1 LSFYYLAI
9 ALGATPVAL
18 SLLPRLARMHL
29 RGERA
34 QFRDTLVRGLALA
47 FFVTVPAA
55 VGYVVLAGPL
65 AQAVSFGRMSSAQ
78 GATMVAASLVA
89 LTVAVLGQTV
99 FMIATYASYARK
111 DTRSPLVSMLLQAT
125 ICLALTC
132 FVVRMQGVAVL
143 ITLGLSF
150 SASIAVGAGHLLY
163 RITRGLDPGSAR
175 LAPSLIRVVAGAVA
189 MAGPAWL
196 TATVVPRSFGFPL
209 SAMAGIVAAALAG
222 GAVYLVLQALWRTPE
237 LAALLGGLSIVRAKT
252 RRVVT
257 AGGIDDD

>member
-1 LSFYYLAI
+1 MTIKFPEMTSGKHVSEDAK
-9 ALGATPVAL
+9 AA
-18 SLLPRLARMHL
+18 
-29 RGERA
+29 
-34 QFRDTLVRGLALA
+34 
-47 FFVTVPAA
+47 AA
-55 VGYVVLAGPL
+55 VYCAKKPRGGEP
-65 AQAVSFGRMSSAQ
+65 R
-78 GATMVAASLVA
+78 TMVRVIVPPLRV
-89 LTVAVLGQTV
+89 
-99 FMIATYASYARK
+99 MRK